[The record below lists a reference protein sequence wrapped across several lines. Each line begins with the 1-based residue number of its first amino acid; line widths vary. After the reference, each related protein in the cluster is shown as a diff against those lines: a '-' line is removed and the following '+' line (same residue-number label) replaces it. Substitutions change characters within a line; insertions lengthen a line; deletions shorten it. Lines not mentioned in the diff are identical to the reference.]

1 MMKAHLLAF
10 LILLAVAIPAVSLA
24 QQSGSAKLIPCSI
37 ENAFT
42 DCTFEKLFG
51 IYGGEND
58 SLFGRIYKFIVFKLA
73 VPVATIAI
81 LVAGIMYATSAA
93 DPGKRGKAKTILQYA
108 VIGLI
113 ITLAS
118 YLIIKTIVNAL
129 VESNEVGNALKL
141 N

>member
-1 MMKAHLLAF
+1 MKIHLLAF
-10 LILLAVAIPAVSLA
+10 LILFSLTVPLISMA
-24 QQSGSAKLIPCSI
+24 QNGQSAKLIPCV
-37 ENAFT
+37 EDAYNN
-42 DCTFEKLFG
+42 CTFEKLFG

-113 ITLAS
+113 LVLAS

-129 VESNEVGNALKL
+129 VEGNEVGNSLKL
-141 N
+141 